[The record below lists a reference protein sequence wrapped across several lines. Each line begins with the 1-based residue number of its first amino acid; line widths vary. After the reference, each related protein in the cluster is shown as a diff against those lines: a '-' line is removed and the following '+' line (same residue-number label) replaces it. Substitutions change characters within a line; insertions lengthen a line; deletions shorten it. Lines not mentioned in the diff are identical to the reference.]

1 YLYTFGDDADIHTFK
16 MVARMFSPYG
26 QVRSGMVGF
35 TATFDVA
42 YK

>member
-1 YLYTFGDDADIHTFK
+1 
-16 MVARMFSPYG
+16 FSPYG

>member
-1 YLYTFGDDADIHTFK
+1 
-16 MVARMFSPYG
+16 SPYG

>member
-1 YLYTFGDDADIHTFK
+1 
-16 MVARMFSPYG
+16 ARMFSPYG

>member
-1 YLYTFGDDADIHTFK
+1 LYTFGDDADIHSFN

-42 YK
+42 NK